1 MEFSK
6 VTPAARWR
14 RHFQGVLWPEQRAQ
28 GRWLQATW
36 PEALGVWAKAAA
48 VGGGQWV
55 GLRGGNMWS
64 KGSWQTSG
72 RATSGLHVLT
82 GHNLGVLHQ
91 PTQPLGLGF
100 CLQFKVTSSVVPR
113 AEQRISATVWMAWI
127 ISVFYLSPSSLCPF
141 CHHA

>member
-64 KGSWQTSG
+64 KGSWQTSLDVQLQVCTYSLDITLECF
-72 RATSGLHVLT
+72 TSQLS
-82 GHNLGVLHQ
+82 
-91 PTQPLGLGF
+91 PLGWA
-100 CLQFKVTSSVVPR
+100 SV
-113 AEQRISATVWMAWI
+113 
-127 ISVFYLSPSSLCPF
+127 YSLR
-141 CHHA
+141 